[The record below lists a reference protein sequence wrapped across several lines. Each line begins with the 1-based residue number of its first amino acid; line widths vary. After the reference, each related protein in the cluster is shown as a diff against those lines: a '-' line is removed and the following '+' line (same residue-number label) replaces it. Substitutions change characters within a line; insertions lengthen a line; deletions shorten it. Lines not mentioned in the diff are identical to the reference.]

1 MEVNL
6 ETLLKKN
13 QLMSY
18 NSDCIRKKSNWSKSG
33 AIYKFDSDTFDPEML
48 LNDMSERS
56 PKLDALL
63 SNITKL
69 DEADMQRDGERYK
82 HFIFCDVKSGTQ
94 GARMLASAFIA
105 SGFHLGYNAQKKG
118 EAKPS
123 SPNDK
128 VKQKST
134 FKKVREDTPRPSSDL
149 PPNADFPEFEPME
162 GVLENEEEDEDSE
175 EEGSDEDIQTNKT
188 IGGSDSPKSPSTK
201 KKGSKSRFQKLEM
214 YDTAHLKR
222 TRGKNFYLLSS
233 VNVYDQPINVKL
245 KKQMLSNFNQ
255 RPSNIHGKEVRF
267 IIMDSGFKEGI
278 DLFDIK
284 YVHIFEPS
292 VNTADQKQV
301 IGRGTRTC
309 GQKGLTFHPTQGWP
323 LHVFV
328 YDMSIP
334 DTIQPGFM
342 DSEST
347 FDLYLKSMN
356 VDIRLAR
363 CVFRFV
369 LGEI

>member
-1 MEVNL
+1 MEVDL
-6 ETLLKKN
+6 ETLLKTN
-13 QLMSY
+13 HLTSY

-33 AIYKFDSDTFDPEML
+33 SIYKFDSDTFDPEML

-69 DEADMQRDGERYK
+69 DEADVQRDGKQYK

-105 SGFHLGYNAQKKG
+105 SGFHLGYSAQKKG
-118 EAKPS
+118 EARPSSEIQEES

-128 VKQKST
+128 AKPTST

-201 KKGSKSRFQKLEM
+201 KRGAKSRFQKLEM
-214 YDTAHLKR
+214 YDT
-222 TRGKNFYLLSS
+222 
-233 VNVYDQPINVKL
+233 V
-245 KKQMLSNFNQ
+245 
-255 RPSNIHGKEVRF
+255 
-267 IIMDSGFKEGI
+267 
-278 DLFDIK
+278 
-284 YVHIFEPS
+284 
-292 VNTADQKQV
+292 
-301 IGRGTRTC
+301 
-309 GQKGLTFHPTQGWP
+309 
-323 LHVFV
+323 
-328 YDMSIP
+328 
-334 DTIQPGFM
+334 
-342 DSEST
+342 
-347 FDLYLKSMN
+347 
-356 VDIRLAR
+356 
-363 CVFRFV
+363 VFRQC
-369 LGEI
+369 IRSTNQC